1 MNPSAKGWIKK
12 HLPSIFHLYSTSQ
25 IDDLT
30 AYKTF
35 RDFGF
40 IYGTSIKTY
49 VDENSTSLRLTEEE
63 KTKVNLFDA
72 LVYVYYDTIEN
83 SSPEDCVKCV
93 VEFYEIVREKK
104 THFFKFVNFGKS
116 NDYETLEEILNQRI
130 QTNESFIKKNFSHLI
145 TNALLFL
152 DVLAFEHYLIYE
164 ESPLPYVEKLEATL
178 VNTVCLALDQKEDK
192 QSYDDL
198 LLKLFR
204 SSVRYNELID
214 DAPVRIEDLQLEN
227 FKAPLERLYLLDLA
241 CLAIWDDNEVDTTE
255 FNFIYDLGFKLGIEA
270 GDIKTSLDDVHN
282 FIESHKD
289 KIALFQYSNPVKHFY
304 KQTNRTVKLLII
316 RNKKRLVK
324 EISES
329 KELVI
334 LLGHSTLREL
344 NEEEKTKVKNQL
356 LDICKTIPS
365 LAIFILPG
373 GSLLL
378 PLLIK
383 MIPKLLPSAFN
394 ENLE

>member
-1 MNPSAKGWIKK
+1 MNPSAKGWVKK
-12 HLPSIFHLYSTSQ
+12 HLPTIFNEFSKSHVEELA
-25 IDDLT
+25 

-35 RDFGF
+35 RSFGF
-40 IYGTSIKTY
+40 IFGTSIRTY
-49 VDENSTSLRLTEEE
+49 IPQINGGLKFTEEE

-72 LVYVYYDTIEN
+72 LVYIYHDSIEN
-83 SSPEDCVKCV
+83 STQKDCIACI
-93 VEFYEIVREKK
+93 VEFYKHIQAKK
-104 THFFKFVNFGKS
+104 SQFFRLPNFGKS
-116 NDYETLEEILNQRI
+116 DNYEILEEILQQRI

-152 DVLAFEHYLIYE
+152 DVLAFEHYLVFDNN
-164 ESPLPYVEKLEATL
+164 PMPYVEKLEATL

-214 DAPVRIEDLQLEN
+214 ESPVTVEDLDLN
-227 FKAPLERLYLLDLA
+227 DFKSPLERLYILDLA

-255 FNFIYDLGFKLGIEA
+255 FNFIYELGFKLGIES
-270 GDIKTSLDDVHN
+270 GEIKTSLDDVHK
-282 FIESHKD
+282 FIEMHKD

-304 KQTNRTVKLLII
+304 NQTNRTVKLLII
-316 RNKKRLVK
+316 RNKKRLVT

-329 KELVI
+329 RELVI
-334 LLGHSTLREL
+334 LLGNSTLREL
-344 NEEEKTKVKNQL
+344 NDEEKTKVKNQL

-373 GSLLL
+373 GTLLL

-394 ENLE
+394 ENLD